1 MRTKWRGVRIACAD
15 LGAPVRGGRFA
26 TGAGRLFSVDSDW
39 QKLTAGSV
47 PQVLKT
53 EGDVPEGRYA
63 NGVVVLYGCDENPS
77 AFVEFGSLEHTF
89 VRSTIQRLPTRE
101 ASAFLGLSPRTL
113 DRYRVTGE
121 GPTFFKFGSRVRY
134 LKTDVEAWAQ
144 SRRRRSTSDNGLT
157 RAT

>member
-1 MRTKWRGVRIACAD
+1 MHTQMQQE
-15 LGAPVRGGRFA
+15 A
-26 TGAGRLFSVDSDW
+26 TYL
-39 QKLTAGSV
+39 
-47 PQVLKT
+47 
-53 EGDVPEGRYA
+53 
-63 NGVVVLYGCDENPS
+63 
-77 AFVEFGSLEHTF
+77 
-89 VRSTIQRLPTRE
+89 STGE

-134 LKTDVEAWAQ
+134 WKADLEAWAQ